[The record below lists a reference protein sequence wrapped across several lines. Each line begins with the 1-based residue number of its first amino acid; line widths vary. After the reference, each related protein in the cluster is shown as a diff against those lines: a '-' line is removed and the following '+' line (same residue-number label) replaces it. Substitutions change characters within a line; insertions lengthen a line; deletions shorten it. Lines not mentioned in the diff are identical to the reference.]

1 MEQKRDWKHLQILLK
16 REHILLSN
24 LWKSKK
30 ITFLNYILKALQD
43 TQQKTV
49 DFSLILKDLQ
59 IVLSKADI
67 LALNKKFYSV
77 LEDKTLQEIL
87 SSIGNISVEENTI
100 TDEIHLEG
108 FHSHVKSTKTY
119 LRKEKV
125 KRKFIFLKFQVLHET
140 FKFIEKES
148 KIDDLHVGSSM
159 ESRRQKETF

>member
-1 MEQKRDWKHLQILLK
+1 LDKISDQWIQWNK
-16 REHILLSN
+16 REIGSIY
-24 LWKSKK
+24 KFCSKENTSCSLIYGK
-30 ITFLNYILKALQD
+30 VKNNIFKFFQKALQD
-43 TQQKTV
+43 TQQKTI

-59 IVLSKADI
+59 IVLSKADV

-108 FHSHVKSTKTY
+108 FQSHVKSTKTY

-125 KRKFIFLKFQVLHET
+125 EIFF
-140 FKFIEKES
+140 
-148 KIDDLHVGSSM
+148 
-159 ESRRQKETF
+159 